1 MLIFYGVKMEKNK
14 FTIKDMTE
22 EERPQEKLLHLGPSA
37 LTNAELLALIIR
49 TGTKEL
55 TSVELCEK
63 ILRELKREN
72 NSSLLSGLRIAS
84 MDKLTAIKGV
94 GQAKAAMIMAALTL
108 AERLNSSSIYD
119 KKKITSPE
127 DAAKYVMA
135 SMRDLETEVFRIIIL
150 NTKKEIKYIRE
161 ISHGIINM
169 TVVHPREVFRQ
180 AISDGAH
187 SIILLHNHPTGDPS
201 PSQEDRNLTRRLVEV
216 SKIVGI
222 DICDHIIIGD
232 NTFFSFLKERI
243 LY

>member
-1 MLIFYGVKMEKNK
+1 MLIFYGVEMEKNK

-108 AERLNSSSIYD
+108 AERLNSSSD
-119 KKKITSPE
+119 VDMWK
-127 DAAKYVMA
+127 
-135 SMRDLETEVFRIIIL
+135 
-150 NTKKEIKYIRE
+150 
-161 ISHGIINM
+161 
-169 TVVHPREVFRQ
+169 
-180 AISDGAH
+180 
-187 SIILLHNHPTGDPS
+187 
-201 PSQEDRNLTRRLVEV
+201 
-216 SKIVGI
+216 
-222 DICDHIIIGD
+222 
-232 NTFFSFLKERI
+232 
-243 LY
+243 